1 MAAEYIARIEERHYA
16 AFRQILKSIL
26 PKDYAMWLRVRER
39 AKQRMSRKLAI
50 AINEIDVS
58 PKEFEAFCATLARP
72 ELNIYGLDR
81 CARQKAHAEFDFLSD
96 LVVDRSADG
105 ARRR

>member
-26 PKDYAMWLRVRER
+26 PRDYTMWLRVRER
-39 AKQRMSRKLAI
+39 AKQRMSRELAI
-50 AINEIDVS
+50 AIEIDVS

-81 CARQKAHAEFDFLSD
+81 CARQKAQ
-96 LVVDRSADG
+96 RSPG
-105 ARRR
+105 RRPGGCPQC